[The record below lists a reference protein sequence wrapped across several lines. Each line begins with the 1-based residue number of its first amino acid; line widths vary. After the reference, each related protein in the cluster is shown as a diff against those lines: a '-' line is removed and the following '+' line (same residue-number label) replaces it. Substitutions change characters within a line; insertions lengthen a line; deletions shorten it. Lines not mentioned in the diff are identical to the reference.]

1 VIPKLSVPKVSREEL
16 LSRIEA
22 LANKAN
28 NLGYDAIYLTKPTN
42 IFYLTNV
49 SIIPTERPF
58 SVVIGPNRNL
68 VAFSPYVEK
77 GHLEYRNS
85 LAGNV
90 ISQVYYYFDY
100 PSEKHPMNI
109 VKELIKKEI
118 KPKAMLMDNLLG
130 ANPIWGYSGP
140 NLSELLSKEGIPT
153 GNVEGLIDEMR
164 LFKSSEEIELIKESA
179 YWASKAIENSIP
191 LLEEN
196 RWDWEI
202 AFEASRKTLYEMNG
216 KYKPYMP
223 LRGSIGPLV
232 GFRGQVGEFSSYP
245 HALVSERPLRKGDVL
260 GIGSGPEIGGYFAEL
275 ERTLIFGRNEKAA
288 TYFNKMLKLREEA
301 FNLLA
306 PGRKVSEIDG
316 AVRKKAKE
324 IGVDAFLK
332 HHTGHGIGLEGHEP
346 PLLDVGYDFELKP
359 GIVITIE
366 PGIYNKYGGFRHS
379 DTVLIT
385 KSGFEMLTKY
395 PDHQ

>member
-1 VIPKLSVPKVSREEL
+1 MSAPKISREEL
-16 LSRIEA
+16 LRRIKA
-22 LANKAN
+22 LADKAN

-49 SIIPTERPF
+49 SVIPTERPF
-58 SVVIGPNRNL
+58 SVIIDSDRNL

-77 GHLEYRNS
+77 DHLEYRNS
-85 LAGNV
+85 LAGNI

-100 PSEKHPMNI
+100 PGKKHPMNVI
-109 VKELIKKEI
+109 KELIKKEV
-118 KPKAMLMDNLLG
+118 KPKAMFMDNLLG
-130 ANPIWGYSGP
+130 ANPIWGYSSP
-140 NLSELLSKEGIPT
+140 NLSELLSKEGIRT

-202 AFEASRKTLYEMNG
+202 AFEASRKTIYEMNE
-216 KYKPYMP
+216 KYKPYIP
-223 LRGSIGPLV
+223 LRGPIEPIV

-275 ERTLIFGRNEKAA
+275 ERTLIFGKNEKVA

-301 FNLLA
+301 FNLLT

-359 GIVITIE
+359 GVVITIE

-385 KSGFEMLTKY
+385 KSGFEMLTRY